1 MPRRPAAPH
10 ALTAA
15 VSERRTQID
24 VTAQRGDL
32 VLDGLIVRPFVS
44 RLVLEGA
51 GSRSELVQ
59 SSARGVQRATVSGGG
74 TVRVYDARGA
84 LLRTTAFDG
93 EISVLLPSGGFA
105 VAER

>member
-1 MPRRPAAPH
+1 
-10 ALTAA
+10 
-15 VSERRTQID
+15 VSERQTELN

-51 GSRSELVQ
+51 GSRTELVQ
-59 SSARGVQRATVSGGG
+59 SSARGAERTTVSGGG
-74 TVRVYDARGA
+74 TVRVYDSRGA
-84 LLRTTAFDG
+84 LLRTIAFDG
-93 EISVLLPSGGFA
+93 EISVLLPAGGFA